1 MVRILARP
9 TLRRG
14 TSSRLNCC
22 SAKKALTPP
31 EQARYSFR
39 CASHNNPKLPQ
50 TGTPFMPE
58 ARPTFFDFDVTKMMA
73 DFRFRPF
80 DLEAVM
86 AYQRRNIEAFSQA
99 NQLAVEGMQAVAKRQ
114 IEITRQA
121 VEDVSALL
129 RDLAQPASAEDRIAK
144 NTEYAKQMLEKSVN
158 NGREITML
166 ATKAGSE
173 AAEVLRKRA
182 TEGLDEFRDL
192 AKQQAAR

>member
-1 MVRILARP
+1 M
-9 TLRRG
+9 
-14 TSSRLNCC
+14 S
-22 SAKKALTPP
+22 
-31 EQARYSFR
+31 
-39 CASHNNPKLPQ
+39 
-50 TGTPFMPE
+50 E

-80 DLEAVM
+80 DLEALM

-144 NTEYAKQMLEKSVN
+144 NTEYAKQMLEKSVSH
-158 NGREITML
+158 GREITML

-173 AAEVLRKRA
+173 AADGLRNASRRTNGRNTRA
-182 TEGLDEFRDL
+182 RL
-192 AKQQAAR
+192 AGGMPGPSSSIRISIPSAATIPVSQTWLA

>member
-1 MVRILARP
+1 M
-9 TLRRG
+9 
-14 TSSRLNCC
+14 S
-22 SAKKALTPP
+22 
-31 EQARYSFR
+31 
-39 CASHNNPKLPQ
+39 
-50 TGTPFMPE
+50 E

-86 AYQRRNIEAFSQA
+86 AYQRRKAI
-99 NQLAVEGMQAVAKRQ
+99 
-114 IEITRQA
+114 
-121 VEDVSALL
+121 EDVSALL

-173 AAEVLRKRA
+173 AADVLRKRA

-192 AKQQAAR
+192 TKQQATR

>member
-1 MVRILARP
+1 M
-9 TLRRG
+9 
-14 TSSRLNCC
+14 S
-22 SAKKALTPP
+22 
-31 EQARYSFR
+31 
-39 CASHNNPKLPQ
+39 
-50 TGTPFMPE
+50 E

-80 DLEAVM
+80 DIEALM
-86 AYQRRNIEAFSQA
+86 ACQRRNIEALSQA

-114 IEITRQA
+114 VEITRQA

-129 RDLAQPASAEDRIAK
+129 RDLAQPASPEDRIAK

-158 NGREITML
+158 HGREITML

-173 AAEVLRKRA
+173 AADVLRKRA
-182 TEGLDEFRDL
+182 TEGFDEFRDL